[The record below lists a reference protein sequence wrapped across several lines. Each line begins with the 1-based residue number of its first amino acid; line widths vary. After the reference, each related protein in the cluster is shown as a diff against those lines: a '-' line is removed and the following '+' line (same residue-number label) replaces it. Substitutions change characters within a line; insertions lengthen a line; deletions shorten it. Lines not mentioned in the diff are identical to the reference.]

1 MRIGITGHQRLKN
14 LSDWDWIKEQMDS
27 TLREF
32 PRPVIG
38 VTSLAIGADQLFAK
52 TILEHQGI
60 IEAIIPFE
68 GYELKFA
75 QGADR
80 EAYQHLL
87 RSASRI
93 EILTKAESD
102 EESYRAAGIRVADI
116 SEMLMA
122 VWDGRPAGGLG
133 GTADIVAYARQQ
145 GKKILHFNPITHSVV
160 QSN

>member
-80 EAYQHLL
+80 EAYQHRL

-102 EESYRAAGIRVADI
+102 EESY
-116 SEMLMA
+116 L
-122 VWDGRPAGGLG
+122 
-133 GTADIVAYARQQ
+133 
-145 GKKILHFNPITHSVV
+145 
-160 QSN
+160 